1 MKNTKNTL
9 NIVLY
14 TLYSHYKNDKEDKEK
29 HFSTAKA
36 IFLLLCSFH
45 LIPMAF
51 ISSLFFG
58 PVIAGNIASIS
69 KIALLILATPFYF
82 LLSHLAMSY
91 QEMIA
96 TDFSDKDRKRGE
108 IWLTAFVISTIFT
121 FLFGTLVY
129 HILKP

>member
-1 MKNTKNTL
+1 MKNTRNTI

-14 TLYSHYKNDKEDKEK
+14 TLYSHYKNDKEDNER
-29 HFSTAKA
+29 HFSTAKI

-45 LIPMAF
+45 LIPIIF
-51 ISSLFFG
+51 ISSLFLGHGLVDNVFFM
-58 PVIAGNIASIS
+58 N

-91 QEMIA
+91 QEMLA

>member
-51 ISSLFFG
+51 ISSLFLGHGLVDNVFFK
-58 PVIAGNIASIS
+58 N

-96 TDFSDKDRKRGE
+96 TDFSDNDRKRGE
-108 IWLTAFVISTIFT
+108 IWLTAFIISIIFA
-121 FLFGTLVY
+121 FIFGTLVY